1 MRAGYGAVI
10 DEKAGYGAVIDEK
23 AGYGA
28 VKEGSNPSA
37 PRDIDSWNRYQRF
50 LAINHKKGVSRGYIV
65 HLYELFDL

>member
-37 PRDIDSWNRYQRF
+37 PRDIDS
-50 LAINHKKGVSRGYIV
+50 
-65 HLYELFDL
+65 